1 MSAGGP
7 AAMSEEERPQPPPL
21 GPPGPIRTPRV
32 WHLAGFSDYRRLW
45 LSALAMIIAQQLRF
59 VALPAWLLIE
69 TGREEVVGIVGAVQL
84 PVQIVSVL
92 WGGVLAD
99 RLDRR
104 WLMAGC
110 NAFVLAML
118 IALAAAETADLLEVW
133 IVYAAIAVLAAMQV
147 MVAPA
152 RATITPRVVPRRY
165 LSAAVTVDTGTQIG
179 GWIVGGLFGIAVF
192 SLVGIDVALWLAAA
206 FAAVSFVLPMLIRTP
221 ARVEAGAR
229 GESQIRS
236 VLAGARYIVRHPILP
251 GLFSL
256 DWGITVVSY
265 YREIMPLLATGLFMA
280 GAAGASALSTAN
292 AVGAALGVVV
302 ALAFVGARAK
312 GLLVLGAS
320 CVYALLLF
328 ALGAAPAL
336 WIGMVVI
343 AGLGAAD
350 AVTVAV
356 RQTTVQLTTPDEMR
370 GRAFSFMV
378 LAAQTANN
386 LGIIWIGFWAGSI
399 GARDTMLLG
408 GALGLGA
415 SLLIAL
421 IARSVRQYRAPIE
434 DDAPAGAAGNG

>member
-1 MSAGGP
+1 
-7 AAMSEEERPQPPPL
+7 MSEGERPEPPPAPR
-21 GPPGPIRTPRV
+21 GPPGPPRV
-32 WHLAGFSDYRRLW
+32 WHLIRFSDYRRLW
-45 LSALAMIIAQQLRF
+45 ISALAMIIAQQLRF

-99 RLDRR
+99 RFDRR

-118 IALAAAETADLLEVW
+118 IALAAAETAGVLEVW

-192 SLVGIDVALWLAAA
+192 ALVGIDVALWLAAA

-221 ARVEAGAR
+221 ARVEGEAR

-236 VLAGARYIVRHPILP
+236 VIAGARYIARHPILP

-265 YREIMPLLATGLFMA
+265 YREILPLLATGLFMV
-280 GAAGASALSTAN
+280 GAAEASALSTAN
-292 AVGAALGVVV
+292 AIGAAFGIAI
-302 ALAFVGARAK
+302 ALAFVGVRAK
-312 GLLVLGAS
+312 GLVVLGAS
-320 CVYALLLF
+320 CTYALLLF
-328 ALGAAPAL
+328 AMGVAPAF
-336 WIGMVVI
+336 WVGMIII

-399 GARDTMLLG
+399 GVRDTMLLG

-421 IARSVRQYRAPIE
+421 IARSVRQYRAPL
-434 DDAPAGAAGNG
+434 DDAEPAGSG

>member
-1 MSAGGP
+1 MPDGGRGR
-7 AAMSEEERPQPPPL
+7 MSEGGGEGGTEAPQA
-21 GPPGPIRTPRV
+21 PPGPPRA
-32 WHLAGFSDYRRLW
+32 WHLARFPDYRRLW
-45 LSALAMIIAQQLRF
+45 ISALAMIIAQQLRF
-59 VALPAWLLIE
+59 VALPAWLLGE
-69 TGREEVVGIVGAVQL
+69 TGQEEVVGIVGAVQL

-118 IALAAAETADLLEVW
+118 VALAAAETADLLDVW
-133 IVYAAIAVLAAMQV
+133 VVYAAIGVLAAMQV

-152 RATITPRVVPRRY
+152 RATITPRVVPRRH
-165 LSAAVTVDTGTQIG
+165 LSVAVTVDTGTQIG
-179 GWIVGGLFGIAVF
+179 GWILGGLFGIGVF
-192 SLVGIDVALWLAAA
+192 LLVGIDVALWLAAA
-206 FAAVSFVLPMLIRTP
+206 FAAVSMILPLRIRTP
-221 ARVEAGAR
+221 ARVEEGLR
-229 GESQIRS
+229 GGGESQIRS
-236 VLAGARYIVRHPILP
+236 VFAGARFIARHPILP

-280 GAAGASALSTAN
+280 GAASASALSAAN
-292 AVGAALGVVV
+292 AIGAALGVAI
-302 ALAFVGARAK
+302 ALVFVGVRAK
-312 GLLVLGAS
+312 GLVVLGAS
-320 CVYALLLF
+320 CAYALLLF
-328 ALGAAPAL
+328 GLGVAPAL
-336 WIGMVVI
+336 WLGLLIIG
-343 AGLGAAD
+343 GLGAAD

-399 GARDTMLLG
+399 GASNTMLLG

-415 SLLIAL
+415 SLLIGLA
-421 IARSVRQYRAPIE
+421 ARSIRKYRAPLE
-434 DDAPAGAAGNG
+434 TDEPAA

>member
-1 MSAGGP
+1 
-7 AAMSEEERPQPPPL
+7 MSEGEWPDPPPVPAS
-21 GPPGPIRTPRV
+21 GPRGPSGPPRV
-32 WHLAGFSDYRRLW
+32 WHLIRFSDYRRLW
-45 LSALAMIIAQQLRF
+45 ISALAMIIAQQLRF
-59 VALPAWLLIE
+59 VALPAWLLNE

-99 RLDRR
+99 RFDRR

-118 IALAAAETADLLEVW
+118 IALAAAETAGALEVW
-133 IVYAAIAVLAAMQV
+133 AVYAAIAVLAAMQV

-179 GWIVGGLFGIAVF
+179 GWIVGGLFGIGVF
-192 SLVGIDVALWLAAA
+192 ALVGIDVALWLAAV
-206 FAAVSFVLPMLIRTP
+206 FAAASCALPLLIRAS
-221 ARVEAGAR
+221 ARVEADAR

-236 VLAGARYIVRHPILP
+236 VVAGARYIARHPILP

-265 YREIMPLLATGLFMA
+265 YREILPLLATGLFMV
-280 GAAGASALSTAN
+280 GAAEASALGAAN
-292 AVGAALGVVV
+292 AIGAAFGVAI
-302 ALAFVGARAK
+302 ALAFVGVRAK
-312 GLLVLGAS
+312 GLVVLGAS
-320 CVYALLLF
+320 CTYALLLF
-328 ALGAAPAL
+328 ALGVAPAFWL
-336 WIGMVVI
+336 GMIII

-399 GARDTMLLG
+399 GAGDTMLLG

-415 SLLIAL
+415 SLLIGL
-421 IARSVRQYRAPIE
+421 IAKSVRQYRAPL
-434 DDAPAGAAGNG
+434 DDAEPAGAGGNG

>member
-1 MSAGGP
+1 MSEGGRPEPPPAPRGP
-7 AAMSEEERPQPPPL
+7 A
-21 GPPGPIRTPRV
+21 GPPRV
-32 WHLAGFSDYRRLW
+32 WHLIRFSDYRRLW
-45 LSALAMIIAQQLRF
+45 ISALAMIIAQQLRF

-99 RLDRR
+99 RFDRR

-133 IVYAAIAVLAAMQV
+133 IVYAAIGVLAAMQV

-165 LSAAVTVDTGTQIG
+165 LSTAVTVDTGTQIG
-179 GWIVGGLFGIAVF
+179 GWILGGIFSFGVF
-192 SLVGIDVALWLAAA
+192 SLAGIDTALWLAAA
-206 FAAVSFVLPMLIRTP
+206 FAAASMALPLLIRTP
-221 ARVEAGAR
+221 ARVESGAAR
-229 GESQIRS
+229 ENQLRS
-236 VLAGARYIVRHPILP
+236 VLAGARYIAKHPILP
-251 GLFSL
+251 GLFAL

-265 YREIMPLLATGLFMA
+265 YRDIVPVLATGLFMA
-280 GAAGASALSTAN
+280 GTAGASALSTAN
-292 AVGAALGVVV
+292 AVGSALGVIV

-328 ALGAAPAL
+328 ALGVAPAL
-336 WIGMVVI
+336 WVGMIVI

-399 GARDTMLLG
+399 GAPDTMLLG

-421 IARSVRQYRAPIE
+421 VAKSVRQYRAPLDE
-434 DDAPAGAAGNG
+434 AEPAAAAGNG